1 MLIKKNIFILL
12 LCVLSTMAVL
22 AQTDDVDVSYFQSNQ
37 NRNIAQQAIEPRQSQ
52 SVNNFLSKMSVGGT
66 LGFNFNRYNTN
77 IEISPEIAY
86 HFNDWVCVGVRATY
100 MFSRYNDKSSFEEPI
115 NSHVGGAGAFVEGHL
130 FNYVA
135 LHVEYRWLNYEL
147 YTYNIHNSLEKSR
160 TNSHNI
166 LLGGGFYRKIDRFA
180 VYFQIF
186 YNISNKPRNENILD
200 DVVYKAGFA
209 FFLR

>member
-1 MLIKKNIFILL
+1 MLLKKIYFILL
-12 LCVLSTMAVL
+12 LGILPTMAVF
-22 AQTDDVDVSYFQSNQ
+22 AQTDDVDVSYFKSNQ
-37 NRNIAQQAIEPRQSQ
+37 NRDITQQATELRQDRA
-52 SVNNFLSKMSVGGT
+52 VNSFLSKMTVGGT

-86 HFNDWVCVGVRATY
+86 HFNDWVCVGVGATY
-100 MFSRYNDKSSFEEPI
+100 MFSRYNNKSSFEEPI
-115 NSHVGGAGAFVEGHL
+115 NSHVGGARAFVEGHL

-135 LHVEYRWLNYEL
+135 LHVEYRWLNYDL

-200 DVVYKAGFA
+200 DVVYKAGFC